1 MGEPQQAYLRL
12 IEGVRTAAGE
22 EAGPRSLV
30 DRAAGL
36 LAGRVGCPVR
46 EAHVHLLRI
55 AEEQGRDPA
64 RVAADILAV
73 LETDPAGDDRR
84 VRSAVDEALRGGHRS
99 RRGRR
104 RAEDVVPVPTLAPTP
119 ALVQHLL
126 DCIPGAHSWLVPVRD
141 PSREVV
147 DYLTGA

>member
-12 IEGVRTAAGE
+12 SGGVRTAAGE

-55 AEEQGRDPA
+55 AEEQGREPA
-64 RVAADILAV
+64 RVAADVLAV
-73 LETDPAGDDRR
+73 LETGPAGDDRR
-84 VRSAVDEALRGGHRS
+84 VRAAVDEALGVRRRS
-99 RRGRR
+99 RRARR
-104 RAEDVVPVPTLAPTP
+104 RAGGAVPPAPP
-119 ALVQHLL
+119 
-126 DCIPGAHSWLVPVRD
+126 P
-141 PSREVV
+141 
-147 DYLTGA
+147 